1 MQPEFLKKCLPLLQ
15 KYNKAQL
22 LLAKAPASAPGL
34 LILRFF
40 LRFIHQ
46 LAVIIAMN
54 KSFFVTAFIFPLLLL
69 SQREED
75 LIKWN
80 ENRKLTWDDFKAA
93 PLKMGSTAAMTT
105 THLGF
110 SYNFANGKITY
121 KIDCWFEKNKSWGL
135 VKNDWILK
143 HEQGHFDIA
152 EIFARQL
159 YRSVSEYQYNKTTF
173 QKDLTA
179 IYKSVVEGKEKF
191 QQQYDDETDYSR
203 NKTKQEEWLKKIESE
218 LKQNKSWAGY

>member
-1 MQPEFLKKCLPLLQ
+1 
-15 KYNKAQL
+15 
-22 LLAKAPASAPGL
+22 
-34 LILRFF
+34 
-40 LRFIHQ
+40 
-46 LAVIIAMN
+46 MN
-54 KSFFVTAFIFPLLLL
+54 RSFFVTAFIFPLLLL

-110 SYNFANGKITY
+110 SYNFANGKISY

-152 EIFARQL
+152 ELFARQL

-203 NKTKQEEWLKKIESE
+203 NKAKQEEWLIKIEAE

>member
-1 MQPEFLKKCLPLLQ
+1 MDRSFFLTACIF
-15 KYNKAQL
+15 
-22 LLAKAPASAPGL
+22 S
-34 LILRFF
+34 LIL
-40 LRFIHQ
+40 I
-46 LAVIIAMN
+46 
-54 KSFFVTAFIFPLLLL
+54 

-80 ENRKLTWDDFKAA
+80 ETRKLTWDDFKAE
-93 PLKMGSTAAMTT
+93 PLKMGSTVAITS

-121 KIDCWFEKNKSWGL
+121 KIDCWFQKNKSWGL

-159 YRSVSEYQYNKTTF
+159 NKSVSEYRYNKITF
-173 QKDLTA
+173 QKDLEA
-179 IYKSVVEGKEKF
+179 IYKSVVEGKEKY
-191 QQQYDDETDYSR
+191 QQQYDDETDHSR
-203 NKTKQEEWLKKIESE
+203 NKTKQEEWFKKIESE
-218 LKQNKSWAGY
+218 LKLNKSWAGY